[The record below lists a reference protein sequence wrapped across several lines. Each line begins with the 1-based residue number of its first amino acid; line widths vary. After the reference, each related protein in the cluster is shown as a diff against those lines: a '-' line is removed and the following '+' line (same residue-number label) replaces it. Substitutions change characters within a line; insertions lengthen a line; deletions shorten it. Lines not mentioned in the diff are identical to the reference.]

1 AYFNKSYGDAY
12 FDSENKVI
20 ENTNASGYEELRKTF
35 QNMDCKINDWFT
47 SLIINSKLRLVQDM
61 LEERAQFDHINPLL
75 NRMEA
80 NLKELK
86 KSNKSIK
93 SVETEGKDPL
103 VTIYSF
109 IECATDIKE
118 MITTKIATNLSNTN
132 KQDTKQM
139 IQPMNPTNLI
149 KNHKK
154 NTNQKSVKNSV
165 HMIID
170 EANNILKPQS

>member
-1 AYFNKSYGDAY
+1 
-12 FDSENKVI
+12 I

-86 KSNKSIK
+86 KSIKSIK
-93 SVETEGKDPL
+93 SVETEGKDTL
-103 VTIYSF
+103 VTNYSF
-109 IECATDIKE
+109 RECTTEIKE
-118 MITTKIATNLSNTN
+118 MIP
-132 KQDTKQM
+132 
-139 IQPMNPTNLI
+139 PMNATNLI

-154 NTNQKSVKNSV
+154 NTNQKSVNKSV

-170 EANNILKPQS
+170 EAHNILKPQYESFG